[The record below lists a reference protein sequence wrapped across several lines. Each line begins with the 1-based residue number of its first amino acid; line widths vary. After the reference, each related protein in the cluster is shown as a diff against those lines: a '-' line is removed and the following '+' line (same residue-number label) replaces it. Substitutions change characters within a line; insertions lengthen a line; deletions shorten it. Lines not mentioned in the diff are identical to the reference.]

1 LVIKGGNGL
10 TCSLVPQVLDPL
22 VKHTDFKRH
31 MTSKNQI
38 KKLALEAVSA
48 IAIVRSNDRNKV
60 GHKL

>member
-1 LVIKGGNGL
+1 
-10 TCSLVPQVLDPL
+10 
-22 VKHTDFKRH
+22 